1 MCGWINDH
9 GEVVMSDF
17 EKFKEALESLCRDH
31 GFMLCA
37 TGYDFIVARKMDD
50 GDQPVYGGLE
60 PADW

>member
-1 MCGWINDH
+1 
-9 GEVVMSDF
+9 MSDF